1 MAEELFRF
9 RNTTQGKV
17 GAIKIDR
24 RGDRRA
30 ISVAPGDVIE
40 LSEEE
45 QEATANAP
53 KDPANSPFE
62 PQPYEA
68 RDVFG
73 EVVDAGVRCP
83 LELLDESD
91 ARNVPAR
98 TTRRTGTDV
107 AREKQSEEVG
117 AAPQP
122 VGFAPQGSYAP
133 GEEVGTP

>member
-1 MAEELFRF
+1 MAEQTYRF

-30 ISVAPGDVIE
+30 IPVAPGDTIE
-40 LSEEE
+40 LTEEE

-53 KDPANSPFE
+53 RDPSKSPFE

-68 RDVFG
+68 RDVYG
-73 EVVDAGVRCP
+73 ELVDSGVRAP
-83 LELLDESD
+83 LELVEGDE
-91 ARNVPAR
+91 RGIPAR
-98 TTRRTGTDV
+98 AGRRTGTDV
-107 AREKQSEEVG
+107 AREHQSEETGAAPEPVG
-117 AAPQP
+117 AAPK
-122 VGFAPQGSYAP
+122 GSFAP

>member
-30 ISVAPGDVIE
+30 VAIAPGDTIE
-40 LSEEE
+40 LTEEE
-45 QEATANAP
+45 QEATAAAP
-53 KDPANSPFE
+53 KNPASSPFE

-68 RDVFG
+68 RDIYG
-73 EVVDAGVRCP
+73 EVVDSGVRAP
-83 LELLDESD
+83 LELVEGDD
-91 ARNVPAR
+91 RPIPAR
-98 TTRRTGTDV
+98 AGRRTGTDV

-122 VGFAPQGSYAP
+122 VGAAPTGSFAP